1 MSSAPVTGDPTGLH
15 TRSLRT
21 RVTVVVL
28 VFVAAM
34 LLVLGVAT
42 DVALRARL
50 EGELRQRLAD
60 RATFAAVLVGQ
71 VTSSEVVDRLEGDGI
86 SVSLRLGD
94 GTVVAKGPLRPSG
107 DPTPAAPAPA
117 PRKPGKAA
125 PAPPVTQSGDVLQ
138 VSATL
143 SDGSVITLLADAGEV
158 RRTLDQVRTTLLV
171 AGIVLLVL
179 AALTLGPVIGRALR
193 PLDQMT
199 ATARSITAGDRGQR
213 LRPDRPN
220 TELGR
225 TATAFDA
232 MLDEVEGAETAA
244 VAAEQRLRTFLSDAA
259 HELRTP
265 LTGVQAAAERL
276 LRGDGDRAR
285 TEELSVTV
293 IREARRAGRLVDD
306 MLTMARIDA
315 GLELN
320 RSTHDL
326 AALARRVA
334 ATAELRHPG
343 RTVTVAPGSVHACVD
358 GDRLVQVLDN
368 LVDNAVHAGA
378 GTVAITVAA
387 DRDAA
392 DDVAVVDVVDDGPG
406 IPPAEHERVFERLV
420 RLDDARSG
428 GTGSGLGLPIARGI
442 AEAHGGSLQLLDGS
456 RRGAHVRLRLP
467 VGGLATDGTGTG

>member
-1 MSSAPVTGDPTGLH
+1 VTVPAVGPDGLR

-42 DVALRARL
+42 DLALQARL

-60 RATFAAVLVGQ
+60 RATFASVLVGQ
-71 VTSSEVVDRLEGDGI
+71 VSSSELVDRLEGDGV
-86 SVSLRLGD
+86 SVSLRTSD
-94 GTVVAKGPLRPSG
+94 GAVVAKGPLRPDG
-107 DPTPAAPAPA
+107 NPAPVPPA
-117 PRKPGKAA
+117 PPAPKKRGKAA
-125 PAPPVTQSGDVLQ
+125 PAPPVTKSGEILQ
-138 VSATL
+138 VSTTL
-143 SDGSVITLLADAGEV
+143 SDGSAITLLADAGDV

-171 AGIVLLVL
+171 AGVALLVL

-199 ATARSITAGDRGQR
+199 ATARSITAGDRGRR
-213 LRPDRPN
+213 LRPDQPD

-232 MLDEVEGAETAA
+232 MLDEVEGAETSA
-244 VAAEQRLRTFLSDAA
+244 VAAEHRLRTFLSDAA

-276 LRGDGDRAR
+276 LRGDGDRAS

-306 MLTMARIDA
+306 MLTMARIDS
-315 GLELN
+315 GLELD
-320 RSTHDL
+320 RAPHDL
-326 AALARRVA
+326 RPLAERVA

-343 RTVTVAPGSVHACVD
+343 SSITVAGAPDLLAPVD
-358 GDRLVQVLDN
+358 PDRLVQVLTN
-368 LVDNAVHAGA
+368 LVENALAAAGPA
-378 GTVAITVAA
+378 ATVQLRLGSTG
-387 DRDAA
+387 DR
-392 DDVAVVDVVDDGPG
+392 AVVDVRDDGPG
-406 IPPAEHERVFERLV
+406 IPEADRDRVFERLV
-420 RLDDARSG
+420 RLDPARSSP
-428 GTGSGLGLPIARGI
+428 TGSGLGLPIARGI
-442 AEAHGGSLQLLDGS
+442 AEAHGGSLALVTDAQDTGP
-456 RRGAHVRLRLP
+456 GAHFRLELP
-467 VGGLATDGTGTG
+467 RS

>member
-1 MSSAPVTGDPTGLH
+1 MTVSTTGLR

-50 EGELRQRLAD
+50 EGELRARLTD
-60 RATFAAVLVGQ
+60 RASFATFLVGRVADDADLVNQ
-71 VTSSEVVDRLEGDGI
+71 LEGDGI
-86 SVSLRLGD
+86 SVSLTTASGE
-94 GTVVAKGPLRPSG
+94 VVAKGPLRPDGTASAPARPG
-107 DPTPAAPAPA
+107 PAGQKGPAGGPAAP
-117 PRKPGKAA
+117 
-125 PAPPVTQSGDVLQ
+125 VTRTGEVLQ
-138 VSATL
+138 VSETL
-143 SDGSVITLLADAGEV
+143 ADGSTITLLADAGDV

-171 AGIVLLVL
+171 AGIGLLAL
-179 AALTLGPVIGRALR
+179 AAVTLGPVIGRALR

-199 ATARSITAGDRGQR
+199 ATARSITAGDRGRR
-213 LRPDRPN
+213 LRPDRPG

-232 MLDEVEGAETAA
+232 MLDEVEGAETTAL
-244 VAAEQRLRTFLSDAA
+244 AAERRLRTFLSDAA

-315 GLELN
+315 GLELD
-320 RSTHDL
+320 RTPQDLGAL
-326 AALARRVA
+326 AARAA
-334 ATAELRHPG
+334 ATAQLRHPG
-343 RTVTVAPGSVHACVD
+343 AIVVVQSPEPVTAAVD
-358 GDRLVQVLDN
+358 ADRIVQVLSN
-368 LVDNAVHAGA
+368 LCDNAVNAGA
-378 GTVAITVAA
+378 RTVRIDVARTA
-387 DRDAA
+387 DRSSVEAS
-392 DDVAVVDVVDDGPG
+392 VDIVDDGPG
-406 IPPAEHERVFERLV
+406 VPEAERERVFQRLV
-420 RLDDARSG
+420 RLDPARSG
-428 GTGSGLGLPIARGI
+428 AGGSGLGLPIARGI
-442 AEAHGGSLQLLDGS
+442 AEAHGGRLELVAPDGP
-456 RRGAHVRLRLP
+456 GARVRLTLP
-467 VGGLATDGTGTG
+467 AGPG

>member
-1 MSSAPVTGDPTGLH
+1 MSAVGPDGLR

-42 DVALRARL
+42 DLALRARL

-60 RATFAAVLVGQ
+60 RATFASVLVGQ
-71 VTSSEVVDRLEGDGI
+71 VSGTELVDRLEGDGV
-86 SVSLRLGD
+86 SVSLRTSD
-94 GTVVAKGPLRPSG
+94 GEVVARGPLRPNG
-107 DPTPAAPAPA
+107 DPAPVPPAPK
-117 PRKPGKAA
+117 KPGKAA
-125 PAPPVTQSGDVLQ
+125 PAPPVTQSGQILQ
-138 VSATL
+138 VSSPL
-143 SDGSVITLLADAGEV
+143 SDGSTITLLADAGDI

-171 AGIVLLVL
+171 AGIALLVL

-199 ATARSITAGDRGQR
+199 ATARSITAGDRGRR
-213 LRPDRPN
+213 LRPDQPD

-232 MLDEVEGAETAA
+232 MLDEVEGAETSAL
-244 VAAEQRLRTFLSDAA
+244 AAEHRLRTFLSDAA

-306 MLTMARIDA
+306 MLTMARIDS
-315 GLELN
+315 GLELDPAP
-320 RSTHDL
+320 HDL
-326 AALARRVA
+326 RPLAERVA
-334 ATAELRHPG
+334 TAAELRHPG
-343 RTVTVAPGSVHACVD
+343 SSVIVAGAPELVASVD
-358 GDRLVQVLDN
+358 PDRLVQVLTN
-368 LVDNAVHAGA
+368 LVENALTAGGA
-378 GTVAITVAA
+378 AATVRLLLGSTGA
-387 DRDAA
+387 R
-392 DDVAVVDVVDDGPG
+392 AVVDVRDDGPG
-406 IPPAEHERVFERLV
+406 IPEADRERVFERLV
-420 RLDDARSG
+420 RLDPARSSP
-428 GTGSGLGLPIARGI
+428 TGSGLGLPIARGI
-442 AEAHGGSLQLLDGS
+442 AEAHGGSLALVADPPDAGP
-456 RRGAHVRLRLP
+456 GAHFRLELP
-467 VGGLATDGTGTG
+467 ES

>member
-1 MSSAPVTGDPTGLH
+1 MTAVPAVGPDGLR

-60 RATFAAVLVGQ
+60 RAVYASVLVGQ
-71 VTSSEVVDRLEGDGI
+71 VSSTDLVDRLEGDGV
-86 SVSLRLGD
+86 SVSLRTSD
-94 GTVVAKGPLRPSG
+94 GQVITQGPLRPDG
-107 DPTPAAPAPA
+107 DPSPAPPAPA
-117 PRKPGKAA
+117 PGPKKA
-125 PAPPVTQSGDVLQ
+125 PTPPVTQSGQILQ
-138 VSATL
+138 VSTTL
-143 SDGSVITLLADAGEV
+143 SDGSLITLLADAGDV

-171 AGIVLLVL
+171 AGIGLLVL

-213 LRPDRPN
+213 LRPDRPD

-232 MLDEVEGAETAA
+232 MLDEVEGAETSAR
-244 VAAEQRLRTFLSDAA
+244 AAEHRLRTFLSDAA

-265 LTGVQAAAERL
+265 LTGVQAGAERL

-306 MLTMARIDA
+306 MLTMARIDS
-315 GLELN
+315 GLQLD
-320 RSTHDL
+320 RAPHDL
-326 AALARRVA
+326 RPLAERVA

-343 RTVTVAPGSVHACVD
+343 SSVAVSGAESLPAPVD
-358 GDRLVQVLDN
+358 PDRLVQVLTN
-368 LVDNAVHAGA
+368 LVENALTAGGPGATVRLELAAA
-378 GTVAITVAA
+378 GE
-387 DRDAA
+387 R
-392 DDVAVVDVVDDGPG
+392 AVVDVTDDGPG
-406 IPPAEHERVFERLV
+406 IPAADRERVFERLV
-420 RLDDARSG
+420 RLDPARSNPS
-428 GTGSGLGLPIARGI
+428 GSGLGLPIARGI
-442 AEAHGGSLQLLDGS
+442 AEAHGGSLVLLPDS
-456 RRGAHVRLRLP
+456 PDRDRGAWFRLELP
-467 VGGLATDGTGTG
+467 HS